1 MRRMHI
7 KTMMEVNLIIDA
19 DEEVDV
25 GDIINNLAI
34 EVVGSEDRNLVEW
47 EVVDY
52 NLVKIADYE
61 VTDSR

>member
-7 KTMMEVNLIIDA
+7 KTMLEVNLIIDA

-47 EVVDY
+47 EIVDY
-52 NLVKIADYE
+52 DLVKIADYE

>member
-1 MRRMHI
+1 MHI

-47 EVVDY
+47 EIVDY
-52 NLVKIADYE
+52 DLVKIADYE

>member
-47 EVVDY
+47 EIVDY
-52 NLVKIADYE
+52 DLVKIADYE

>member
-1 MRRMHI
+1 
-7 KTMMEVNLIIDA
+7 MMEVNLIIDA

-47 EVVDY
+47 EIVDY
-52 NLVKIADYE
+52 DLVKIADYE